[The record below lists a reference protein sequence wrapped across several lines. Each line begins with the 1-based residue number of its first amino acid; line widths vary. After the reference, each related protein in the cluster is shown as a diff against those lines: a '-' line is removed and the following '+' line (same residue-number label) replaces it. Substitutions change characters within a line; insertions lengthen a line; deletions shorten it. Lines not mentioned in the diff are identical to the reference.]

1 MTIIIELCGS
11 PGTGKSTN
19 AARLFSM
26 LKDQGISCE
35 LVTEYVKT
43 WAYEHKVPK
52 DFDQFY
58 LFAKQLKKETSL
70 YGKVDY
76 IITDSPLQLQ
86 TYYAHKYL
94 PELSDIFDDMLKGV
108 DALRSKNNVK
118 TFSVFLNRVKK
129 YDPNGRFQTEEETNQ
144 IANEMKILL
153 DRIKP
158 FQLETTGDINGCTDI
173 YNTIIKDKESLENV
187 LASGLE
193 ALLNK
198 QKENK

>member
-1 MTIIIELCGS
+1 MTIIIELCGAPS
-11 PGTGKSTN
+11 AGKSTN

-26 LKDQGISCE
+26 LKDNEISCE

-58 LFAKQLKKETSL
+58 LFAKQLKKETAL

-94 PELSDIFDDMLKGV
+94 NEQFPIFKDMLRGV
-108 DALRSKNNVK
+108 DELRTKNGV
-118 TFSVFLNRVKK
+118 TTIPVFLNRVKK
-129 YDPNGRFQTEEETNQ
+129 YDPNGRFQTEEETD
-144 IANEMKILL
+144 IMANEIKILL
-153 DRIKP
+153 NNIKP
-158 FQLETTGDINGCTDI
+158 FKIETNGNVEGCLEI
-173 YNTIIKDKESLENV
+173 YNFIMKDKN
-187 LASGLE
+187 
-193 ALLNK
+193 NDK
-198 QKENK
+198 T